1 MLVIRLYLGQIISPS
16 IRRTIPDDSTVFKI
30 LKDVFDRPND
40 EITTNSEMTKAYAM
54 VSSHLMLAITK

>member
-1 MLVIRLYLGQIISPS
+1 MGQIIPPF

-54 VSSHLMLAITK
+54 VSSHLMLAATK